1 MKFSSPGIV
10 VLTFLIAGL
19 AGRVAAFPVNGDQ
32 TVLPAGTELNEDS
45 LTNPREV
52 FHSEALHGRKSYLV
66 NLGDL
71 LFNSS
76 SILGGVARQAGIRCG
91 TCHVNGAGNPK
102 LYIPK
107 MSTRPGN
114 FDTTGPLFNPKADN
128 QVLDPM
134 RIPSLRGA
142 RFLAPYGNDGRT
154 ASLRDFVRNV
164 IVDEFAGPEPSP
176 ATVEAIVAYINDID
190 FLPNPNLGPAGR
202 LTPVAMESERRGE
215 ALFVKP
221 FPNDPNM
228 SCATCHAPSA
238 AFVDHRQHDVGS
250 GGLFKTPTLMNAD
263 YNAPYFHDGRYDTYE
278 EVIAHFD
285 RIFGLGYSDQDRHDL
300 VDYLNAIGN
309 GMQPYQYEGTPST
322 LKEVNDFALVLGAAV
337 AANDKNVVSLAVDTI
352 GNELREL
359 TEFYPDRRDT
369 SVSGGGNE
377 RALARQAL
385 KEQVLTLRRIDIAV
399 AAGRLADAAADF
411 EAYRA
416 RMVVAVP
423 TLMNNAEQ
431 WSLFTPAV
439 HDAHYAALRQTML
452 ARPAGR

>member
-1 MKFSSPGIV
+1 
-10 VLTFLIAGL
+10 
-19 AGRVAAFPVNGDQ
+19 
-32 TVLPAGTELNEDS
+32 
-45 LTNPREV
+45 
-52 FHSEALHGRKSYLV
+52 
-66 NLGDL
+66 
-71 LFNSS
+71 
-76 SILGGVARQAGIRCG
+76 
-91 TCHVNGAGNPK
+91 
-102 LYIPK
+102 
-107 MSTRPGN
+107 
-114 FDTTGPLFNPKADN
+114 
-128 QVLDPM
+128 
-134 RIPSLRGA
+134 
-142 RFLAPYGNDGRT
+142 
-154 ASLRDFVRNV
+154 
-164 IVDEFAGPEPSP
+164 
-176 ATVEAIVAYINDID
+176 
-190 FLPNPNLGPAGR
+190 
-202 LTPVAMESERRGE
+202 
-215 ALFVKP
+215 
-221 FPNDPNM
+221 
-228 SCATCHAPSA
+228 
-238 AFVDHRQHDVGS
+238 
-250 GGLFKTPTLMNAD
+250 MNAD

-337 AANDKNVVSLAVDTI
+337 ATNDKNVVSLAVDTI

-369 SVSGGGNE
+369 SVSGGANE

>member
-1 MKFSSPGIV
+1 MRVSSLGIV
-10 VLTFLIAGL
+10 VVTFLIA
-19 AGRVAAFPVNGDQ
+19 AVVGRVAAFPVNGDQ
-32 TVLPAGTELNEDS
+32 TVLPEGTELNEDA
-45 LTNPREV
+45 LNTPREV
-52 FHSEALHGRKSYLV
+52 FHSETLHGRKSYLI

-71 LFNSS
+71 LFSS
-76 SILGGVARQAGIRCG
+76 PSILGGVAQQAGLRCS

-102 LYIPK
+102 LYVPK

-114 FDTTGPLFNPKADN
+114 FDTTGPLFNPRADN
-128 QVLDPM
+128 QVLDPV

-142 RFLAPYGNDGRT
+142 RFLAPYGIDGRT

-164 IVDEFAGPEPSP
+164 IVNEFAGPEPSS

-190 FLPNPNLGPAGR
+190 FLPNPNLDPAGR

-221 FPNDPNM
+221 FSNDPNM
-228 SCATCHAPSA
+228 SCATCHVPSG

-278 EVIAHFD
+278 QVVAHFD
-285 RIFGLGYSDQDRHDL
+285 RVFGLGYSDQNRHDL

-309 GMQPYQYEGTPST
+309 GMQPYQYEDTPST
-322 LKEVNDFALVLGAAV
+322 LKEVNDFALVLGAAI
-337 AANDKNVVSLAVDTI
+337 AANDKDVVALAVDTI

-359 TEFYPDRRDT
+359 TEFYPDRKDT
-369 SVSGGGNE
+369 SVSGGENV

-399 AAGRLADAAADF
+399 GAGRLADAAADY
-411 EAYRA
+411 EAYRE

-431 WSLFTPAV
+431 WSLFTRAV

-452 ARPAGR
+452 ARRAGQ